1 MFICNLSLH
10 RNQRDFQENLPMVT
24 LNGSAQLSFSAGN
37 ETMNERL
44 QSEPFVQREGL
55 YAALCPQSMMI
66 IIHKMKRKLLI
77 RIQILFSIYLP
88 ISLVKRHIFASQR
101 DHIWKQALRYN
112 TTSLNF

>member
-24 LNGSAQLSFSAGN
+24 LNGSAQPSFSAGN

-44 QSEPFVQREGL
+44 QSVPFVQREGL
-55 YAALCPQSMMI
+55 YAALCSQSMMI

-77 RIQILFSIYLP
+77 RIQILFSKNKQTKKINLKIFKP
-88 ISLVKRHIFASQR
+88 IKLSIS
-101 DHIWKQALRYN
+101 
-112 TTSLNF
+112 

>member
-10 RNQRDFQENLPMVT
+10 RNQCDFQENLPMVT
-24 LNGSAQLSFSAGN
+24 LNGSAQPSFSAGN

-55 YAALCPQSMMI
+55 YAALCPQSMMV

-77 RIQILFSIYLP
+77 RIQILFSKNKQTKKINLKIFKP
-88 ISLVKRHIFASQR
+88 IKLSIS
-101 DHIWKQALRYN
+101 
-112 TTSLNF
+112 